1 MQFPKHIHRF
11 SYGGDSPMNI
21 QFLVQ
26 LCDVE
31 GVVQTHPS
39 CDMIFLP
46 PQTLKYAFQT
56 HDRLCFV
63 MEYANGGE
71 VRPCVTVTWR
81 HTNVTCCQQQQLNV
95 LCETGLLYICPSA
108 SSSSSTC
115 RGNECL
121 QKIGRDSMAQR
132 LCRRSS
138 TSTLAMLCTAI

>member
-1 MQFPKHIHRF
+1 
-11 SYGGDSPMNI
+11 MNI
-21 QFLVQ
+21 QFLLE
-26 LCDVE
+26 LCDV
-31 GVVQTHPS
+31 GVLQTHPS

-71 VRPCVTVTWR
+71 VRPCVTVTWT
-81 HTNVTCCQQQQLNV
+81 HTNITCCQQQLNV
-95 LCETGLLYICPSA
+95 LCETGLFYICPSA
-108 SSSSSTC
+108 CSSSSTC

-121 QKIGRDSMAQR
+121 QKIGRDSTAQR

-138 TSTLAMLCTAI
+138 TSTLAMLYTAI